1 MPTKSKYTRKRSRKR
16 FSLRRVRST
25 AEVALSTLG
34 AGTVIK
40 TGLTGPTTSPYRMMS
55 TKLVWSMIGLTEG
68 EGPILVGF
76 AHSNYSVTEIKECL
90 EIQAAISKGLKI
102 EQEKANRLVRVVG
115 TFSGKLNVLNDGK
128 PISTRLN
135 WAIDASASGDEV
147 VIFAYSDFGSALT
160 TGAILNINGDLW
172 VKDAN

>member
-1 MPTKSKYTRKRSRKR
+1 MPTKRKYTRKRR
-16 FSLRRVRST
+16 FNLRRVRTT
-25 AEVALSTLG
+25 AEIALSTL
-34 AGTVIK
+34 AASTVIK
-40 TGLTGPTTSPYRMMS
+40 VGTVGPTTSPYRLM
-55 TKLVWSMIGLTEG
+55 TAKCVWSMIGLTEG
-68 EGPILVGF
+68 EGPILVGL

-90 EIQAAISKGLKI
+90 EIQASISKGLKV
-102 EQEKANRLVRVVG
+102 EQEKANRLVRIVG

-128 PISTRLN
+128 PIRTRLN

-147 VIFAYSDFGSALT
+147 VIFAYNDFGSGLT